1 MVGEKLRL
9 CLGRLGPLLFQHMC
23 DPRVQRLPLAPQ
35 QRAIGGVLD
44 QRVLEEEGGLGRR
57 SPTECEAGDDEL
69 IQRGL
74 QLSRVPLRDGRQQP
88 VGELP
93 AEGGADLRNLLGGRG
108 RGMKSP
114 LPGKLA
120 PSPRQ
125 SLSYR
130 ALAPF
135 E

>member
-1 MVGEKLRL
+1 
-9 CLGRLGPLLFQHMC
+9 
-23 DPRVQRLPLAPQ
+23 
-35 QRAIGGVLD
+35 
-44 QRVLEEEGGLGRR
+44 
-57 SPTECEAGDDEL
+57 
-69 IQRGL
+69 
-74 QLSRVPLRDGRQQP
+74 
-88 VGELP
+88 
-93 AEGGADLRNLLGGRG
+93 
-108 RGMKSP
+108 MKSP